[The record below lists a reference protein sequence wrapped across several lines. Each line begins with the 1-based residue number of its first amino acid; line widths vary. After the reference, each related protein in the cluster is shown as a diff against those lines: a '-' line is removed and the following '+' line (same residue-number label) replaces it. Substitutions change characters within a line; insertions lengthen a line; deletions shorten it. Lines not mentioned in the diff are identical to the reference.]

1 MTEHQDP
8 SDFTPPP
15 PIAWSGGAA
24 PFAYLPRRALAR
36 GEEAAQHLDR
46 LVGRTHAR
54 RVIGGREEA
63 SGAQWTVLEDVDKPL
78 EEVDNTLEAIS
89 LARADGFDVQP
100 DHVFFAHGCDE
111 CCGSPHPCWTFDA
124 LAADPYRA
132 NPYRANP
139 YRANPYRANPY
150 RANPYRAN
158 PHDAILQTSS
168 AIPAADREFPP
179 CHLDGPG
186 THPRIAVIDTGLA
199 AGPQLPDLLGNPN
212 AAARIS
218 GDSDSP
224 DNNLVNAA
232 GITWAGDN
240 WLDPVAGHGTFIAG
254 VIEQLA
260 PGCTIRVL
268 HAINGLGEA
277 IESDVIQKV
286 QDLAALPAQDRPD
299 ILSLSFGG
307 NALAHAPALRSAIA
321 AAQIQGIVVVA
332 SAGNDGV
339 SQEQYPAAYDGVIAV
354 GALGPDGPTPWTN
367 YGEWVDA
374 CAPGADLVSSFFASF
389 DGPTPRVNT
398 VDPDKFEGWAT
409 WSGTSFAG
417 PVVVAAIGREMVLGA
432 CNAKRAA
439 NRVVYAPYAL
449 RIRCLGTVV
458 NA

>member
-1 MTEHQDP
+1 MPEHEDA
-8 SDFTPPP
+8 SDLTPPP

-24 PFAYLPRRALAR
+24 PYAYVARRALVR

-46 LVGRTHAR
+46 LAGREHER
-54 RVIGGREEA
+54 RLIGGREEA
-63 SGAQWTVLEDVDKPL
+63 PEAEWTVLEDVENSL
-78 EEVDNTLEAIS
+78 AVIS
-89 LARADGFDVQP
+89 LSRADGFDVQP

-111 CCGSPHPCWTFDA
+111 CCGSPHPYWTFDA
-124 LAADPYRA
+124 LRADPYRA

-158 PHDAILQTSS
+158 PHDAYLQTSS

-179 CHLDGPG
+179 RHLDGPG

-199 AGPQLPDLLGNPN
+199 AGPQLPDLLGNPG
-212 AAARIS
+212 ASARIS
-218 GDSDSP
+218 GDPDSP

-254 VIEQLA
+254 IIEQLA
-260 PGCTIRVL
+260 PGCTVRIL
-268 HAINGLGEA
+268 HAISGLGEA

-286 QDLAALPAQDRPD
+286 QDLAALPAADRPD

-307 NALAHAPALRSAIA
+307 NALGHAPALRSAIA
-321 AAQIQGIVVVA
+321 AAQLVGIVVVA

-374 CAPGADLVSSFFASF
+374 CAPGADLVSSFFADF

-417 PVVVAAIGREMVLGA
+417 PVVVAAIAREMVLGA
-432 CNAKRAA
+432 CNAKHAA
-439 NRVVYAPYAL
+439 NRVVYAPNAL